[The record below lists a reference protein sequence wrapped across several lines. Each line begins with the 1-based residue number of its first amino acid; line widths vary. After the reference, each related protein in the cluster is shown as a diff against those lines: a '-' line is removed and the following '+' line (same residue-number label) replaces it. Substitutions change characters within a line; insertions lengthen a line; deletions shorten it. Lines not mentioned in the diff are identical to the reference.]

1 MREREKE
8 MEEMELYEIYAND
21 KLWDE
26 TSCPFGTQV
35 LNREAY
41 EDDYME
47 LYGLDEQLTA
57 ANIEFVQS
65 EKHLYVDMSWED
77 EEPFDHLIE
86 STIYSYNGYVYHVKM
101 CRTDGCAGYTM
112 TREPQFNKKY
122 L

>member
-1 MREREKE
+1 MEK
-8 MEEMELYEIYAND
+8 LYEIYAND

-41 EDDYME
+41 MPIERSE
-47 LYGLDEQLTA
+47 LDVYELCEQLTA
-57 ANIEFVQS
+57 VNIEFVQS

-77 EEPFDHLIE
+77 ENEPSDHLIE
-86 STIYSYNGYVYHVKM
+86 TTIYSYKGYVYHVKM
-101 CRTDGCAGYTM
+101 CHSGVAGFTM